1 MKPIFYSLM
10 VCLFVTTIGFS
21 QNNSNESIL
30 IGEWVFEF
38 DKSFS
43 EVEKSSRTY
52 LDSIPNNEL
61 QIIHSNYQ
69 GRKIIFESDGDFI
82 QSLSDGRKVSGKWL
96 LNSMTKMI
104 EIKLPNGAIYYQ
116 QLKILDKGS
125 ILLTPDKG
133 SNIIINKWYYTKI

>member
-82 QSLSDGRKVSGKWL
+82 QSLSDGREVSGKWL
-96 LNSMTKMI
+96 LNSKTNMI
-104 EIKLPNGAIYYQ
+104 VIKLPNGAIYYQ